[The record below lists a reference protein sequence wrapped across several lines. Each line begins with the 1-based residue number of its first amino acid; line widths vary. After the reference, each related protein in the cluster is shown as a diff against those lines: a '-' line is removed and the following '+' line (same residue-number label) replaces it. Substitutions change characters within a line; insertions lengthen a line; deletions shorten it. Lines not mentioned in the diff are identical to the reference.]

1 MVFLFLESIGT
12 PEVIF
17 IAIIA
22 LVVFGPRKLPELGRK
37 LGRGVA
43 EFRRASEDF
52 KRTWEMEVESERIKR
67 EAQDSRAL
75 TALSEEDL
83 TVEASRP
90 SLKPESAVPMQESA
104 PAANSYQEDAETLTV
119 ARTSIRQRAE

>member
-52 KRTWEMEVESERIKR
+52 KRTWEMEVESERIER
-67 EAQDSRAL
+67 EAQDKRAL

-83 TVEASRP
+83 TVEARRS
-90 SLKPESAVPMQESA
+90 SLKPEHTTAQESA
-104 PAANSYQEDAETLTV
+104 PVTSYSDDAETLTV
-119 ARTSIRQRAE
+119 ARTSIRRKPE